1 MKVTGYSYMIEGVP
15 AMASDNS
22 IRASDVDREVVV
34 ATLRDAY
41 TAGRLTLEEFDER
54 TSAAYASKTWGDL
67 RKLTEDLPSQPVLG
81 SDVPGRRLPSTTL
94 PSTTLASTALP
105 SHPERNNGTIPPVR
119 RRPRA
124 IAFLPI
130 VTLWLVLA
138 LASRSAHDIVAPT
151 VVLVMTIAV
160 LSFGRRRLNH
170 VALGQ

>member
-1 MKVTGYSYMIEGVP
+1 
-15 AMASDNS
+15 MASDHT

-54 TSAAYASKTWGDL
+54 TSAAYSSKTWGEL

-81 SDVPGRRLPSTTL
+81 SDVPGRRLPSAVL
-94 PSTTLASTALP
+94 PSAALP
-105 SHPERNNGTIPPVR
+105 SHPERSNGTVPPVR
-119 RRPRA
+119 HRPRA

-138 LASRSAHDIVAPT
+138 LASRSAHDVVAPT
-151 VVLVMTIAV
+151 VVLIMTIAL
-160 LSFGRRRLNH
+160 LSFGRRRLNRIT
-170 VALGQ
+170 LRQ

>member
-1 MKVTGYSYMIEGVP
+1 
-15 AMASDNS
+15 MASDHS

-54 TSAAYASKTWGDL
+54 TTAAYASKTWGEL
-67 RKLTEDLPSQPVLG
+67 RKLTEDLPSQPILG
-81 SDVPGRRLPSTTL
+81 SDIPGRRLPSASL
-94 PSTTLASTALP
+94 PSPALP
-105 SHPERNNGTIPPVR
+105 AHPERNNGPVQPVR
-119 RRPRA
+119 HRPRV

-138 LASRSAHDIVAPT
+138 LASRSAHDVVAPT
-151 VVLVMTIAV
+151 VVLIMTIAL

-170 VALGQ
+170 VALRQ

>member
-1 MKVTGYSYMIEGVP
+1 MM
-15 AMASDNS
+15 SDNS

-67 RKLTEDLPSQPVLG
+67 RKLTGDLPSQPVLG
-81 SDVPGRRLPSTTL
+81 SDVPGRRLPPA
-94 PSTTLASTALP
+94 PSTTLSSTALP

-119 RRPRA
+119 HRPRA

-151 VVLVMTIAV
+151 VVLVMTIAL
-160 LSFGRRRLNH
+160 LSFGRRRLNR

>member
-1 MKVTGYSYMIEGVP
+1 MVN
-15 AMASDNS
+15 DHS

-81 SDVPGRRLPSTTL
+81 SDVPGRRLPSAPAL
-94 PSTTLASTALP
+94 LP
-105 SHPERNNGTIPPVR
+105 SHPERNSGTVPPVR
-119 RRPRA
+119 RKPRA

-138 LASRSAHDIVAPT
+138 LASRGAHDVVAPT
-151 VVLVMTIAV
+151 VVLIMTIAL
-160 LSFGRRRLNH
+160 LSFGRRRLNR
-170 VALGQ
+170 VATGQ